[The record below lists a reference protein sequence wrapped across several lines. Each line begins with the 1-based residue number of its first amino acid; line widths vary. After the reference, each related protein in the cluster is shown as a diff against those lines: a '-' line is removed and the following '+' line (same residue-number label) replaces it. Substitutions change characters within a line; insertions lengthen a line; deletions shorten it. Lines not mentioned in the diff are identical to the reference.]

1 MAKEDPSRITGEVA
15 GSVFASAA
23 YSTANPTV
31 SAPRSSKIFNGR
43 HPGINP
49 FDADT
54 PAGNPPP
61 LAGNE
66 NYDEQGQPVTP

>member
-1 MAKEDPSRITGEVA
+1 MAKEDPSTIRGEVA

-23 YSTANPTV
+23 YSDAKKTET
-31 SAPRSSKIFNGR
+31 APRSSKIYNGR

-66 NYDEQGQPVTP
+66 AYDEHGQPV